1 MKNKQEQSSTLS
13 FPFLFTI
20 FLFCCSACHSS
31 KSVVSDTKIQNTFDW
46 QGHRGARGLAP
57 ENTLP
62 AFLKALEFPYI
73 HTLELDIAVSADNQ
87 VLISHEPW
95 MSAAICS
102 TPSGDAVKAEDENK
116 LLLYQLPYAE
126 IAKYDCGRRGNE
138 RFPEQQ
144 AMAAHKP
151 LLKEVV
157 EVVKA
162 HCAKTKRKLPN
173 YNIEIKSQ
181 PAWDGKRTPH
191 PVEFAKLVLKE
202 IQKLGISNSCCIQS
216 FDPRVLREMRAIA
229 PKMTLALLVENRRGM
244 EANVQELG
252 FIPNIYSPYFGLLS
266 AEVVQKAHA
275 MGMKVIP
282 WTVNET
288 SAMQKFMEMGV
299 DGIITDYPNRIPE
312 EVKSE

>member
-1 MKNKQEQSSTLS
+1 MKNELEQSFSLL
-13 FPFLFTI
+13 FLFTI
-20 FLFCCSACHSS
+20 LLFCCSTCHSS
-31 KSVVSDTKIQNTFDW
+31 KTVVSSTKTKFIFDW

-62 AFLKALEFPYI
+62 AFLKALEFPRI
-73 HTLELDIAVSADNQ
+73 RTLELDLAVSADNQ

-102 TPSGDAVKAEDENK
+102 TPTGDAVKAEDENK

-157 EVVKA
+157 QAVQA
-162 HCAKTKRKLPN
+162 HCAKTKRKLPH

-181 PAWDGKRTPH
+181 LAWDGKRTP
-191 PVEFAKLVLKE
+191 PPAEFAQLVLQE
-202 IQKLGISNSCCIQS
+202 IQNLGITKSCCIQS
-216 FDPRVLREMRAIA
+216 FDPRVLREVRAIA
-229 PKMTLALLVENRRGM
+229 PQMTLALLVENRRGM

-252 FIPNIYSPYFGLLS
+252 FTPNIYSPYFGLLS
-266 AEVVQKAHA
+266 TEVVQKAHT
-275 MGMKVIP
+275 MGMQVIP

-288 SAMQKFMEMGV
+288 NAMQKMIEMGV
-299 DGIITDYPNRIPE
+299 DGIITDYPNRIPI
-312 EVKSE
+312 EVKSEK